1 MQMYIKP
8 KTFTEALQV
17 ASQHADDFT
26 YLAGGTDVW
35 VNRFQGNNRARCVID
50 ISHILEMQKVTVE
63 GQTLIIGSLLKL
75 DRLAQFPAIRKNFPV
90 LIEAA
95 RAVGSPLIRKMGTI
109 GGNILCEN
117 RCIFYNQSEFWREA
131 ANYCLKSG
139 GDRCIATGGTK
150 ACFSEFVSDTAPAL
164 ISLNAKVEI
173 VDTMGTKVSPLE
185 DIYTGDGLTPRNLSK
200 TAIIKSILLP
210 LNQVSQSVF
219 KKLRPRNSMDFTSL
233 TTAVSLYRD
242 GRLKIALAGVSP
254 GPVVING
261 SIQDTK
267 EDLIKIA
274 LKESKTVDNDY
285 YSRTY
290 RRKMIRTFLLQSFKE
305 LGL

>member
-1 MQMYIKP
+1 MYIKP
-8 KTFTEALQV
+8 QTFAEALQA
-17 ASQHADDFT
+17 ASQHKDDFT

-50 ISHILEMQKVTVE
+50 ISHISEMQKVTVE

-75 DRLAQFPAIRKNFPV
+75 DQLARFPAIRKNFPV

-95 RAVGSPLIRKMGTI
+95 HAVGSPLIRKMGTI

-117 RCIFYNQSEFWREA
+117 RCIFYNQSEFWRKA
-131 ANYCLKSG
+131 ANFCLKSG

-173 VDTMGTKVSPLE
+173 VDITGTEVLPLE
-185 DIYTGDGLTPRNLSK
+185 YIYTGDGLTPRNLSK
-200 TAIIKSILLP
+200 TALIKSILLP
-210 LNQVSQSVF
+210 QNQVSQSVF
-219 KKLRPRNSMDFTSL
+219 KKLRPRNSLDFTSL
-233 TTAVSLYRD
+233 TTVVSLYND

-254 GPVVING
+254 GPVVINA
-261 SIQDTK
+261 SIQDKK
-267 EDLIKIA
+267 EDLVKIA
-274 LKESKTVDNDY
+274 LKKSKTVDNDY

-290 RRKMIRTFLLQSFKE
+290 RRKMIRTFLLQSFRE